1 MTTEMTLATLT
12 NNLQSSLEN
21 IKTDAHSLST
31 EDYKLFWKFSKDATD
46 MIVHEVG
53 GIMTELVAWS
63 TIDKTLTMNYAQVAA
78 KLLHDDSWKYLE
90 GVNSVNEA
98 MKLVLG
104 DGKKSTISG
113 AVAVA
118 KMFLNCNGSFIDDR
132 YAKSAYQCLQLVAQ
146 STDKEYHKALC
157 LWFSDNATCTV
168 KALKEK
174 IADFK
179 NPPID
184 VETADVESKP
194 QAEEKPQAEKK
205 AQAEEKPQV
214 EEKSQEDKEET
225 DKKLSSNA
233 HYQLVQLRS
242 HIDSLTK
249 EQIKK
254 VIDDILA
261 LG

>member
-157 LWFSDNATCTV
+157 LWFSDNATCSV
-168 KALKEK
+168 KTLKDK
-174 IADFK
+174 IAELK
-179 NPPID
+179 NPPVEVEATD
-184 VETADVESKP
+184 VETEEKL
-194 QAEEKPQAEKK
+194 QAEPK
-205 AQAEEKPQV
+205 
-214 EEKSQEDKEET
+214 EEKSQAEPGNEKPVTEPE
-225 DKKLSSNA
+225 KSENKPLSSNA
-233 HYQLVQLRS
+233 HYQLSQLRA